1 MKLFLTSKFHHVAHD
16 IAPKLSD
23 NQKQNIVFVD
33 TAIKYREFKEGELDW
48 HYANL
53 DAMHKYGYN
62 YELYDIIGKTG
73 REIER
78 DLAKYETIYV
88 EGGNPFFLMQEA
100 YKNNFGDYLKKRL
113 GQGMI
118 YISESAGSV
127 CAGADIAANSRPSKS
142 IEDYEL
148 PDSRG
153 FGLVNFC
160 ILPHWGQKEKRDDYL
175 TYKIPQA
182 YKDDYAYIP
191 LTNKQYIEVTEN
203 WINIVDV
210 NKEERYDTSKY

>member
-1 MKLFLTSKFHHVAHD
+1 MKLFLTSKFHHVAED

-23 NQKQNIVFVD
+23 KQKQNIVFVD

-53 DAMHKYGYN
+53 DAMHKCGYR
-62 YELYDIIGKTG
+62 YEFYDIIGKSG
-73 REIER
+73 HDIKQ

-88 EGGNPFFLMQEA
+88 EGGNPFFFMQES
-100 YKNNFGDYLKKRL
+100 YKNNFDDYVKQRVDNS
-113 GQGMI
+113 MI

-127 CAGADIAANSRPSKS
+127 CAGVDIAANSRPSKS

-160 ILPHWGQKEKRDDYL
+160 TLPHWGQKEKRDDYF

-182 YKDDYAYIP
+182 YKEDYAYIP
-191 LTNKQYIEVTEN
+191 LTNYQYLEVEDD
-203 WINIVDV
+203 WINIVDIT
-210 NKEERYDTSKY
+210 KD

>member
-1 MKLFLTSKFHHVAHD
+1 MKLFLTSKFHHVAED

-88 EGGNPFFLMQEA
+88 EGGNPYYLLQESQ
-100 YKNNFGDYLKKRL
+100 KNGFGDYVAKRVKA
-113 GQGMI
+113 GMI
-118 YISESAGSV
+118 YISTSAGSV
-127 CAGADIAANSRPSKS
+127 IMGPDIEPVRRAETTPLAPNLKGTIAYGIVPFV
-142 IEDYEL
+142 IM
-148 PDSRG
+148 
-153 FGLVNFC
+153 
-160 ILPHWGQKEKRDDYL
+160 PHWGNQALRKLYDEYRLKHIYNEAYPYILL
-175 TYKIPQA
+175 TDQQYVEVEG
-182 YKDDYAYIP
+182 DW
-191 LTNKQYIEVTEN
+191 LTIM
-203 WINIVDV
+203 DV
-210 NKEERYDTSKY
+210 SK